1 MCGLITFKT
10 QFIRRLT
17 LENRGP
23 MVEIVAELAQG
34 FEGNVEKALLLLDA
48 AHKSG
53 ADCAKFQVIFADEIC
68 NQVTN
73 TTICSSL

>member
-1 MCGLITFKT
+1 
-10 QFIRRLT
+10 
-17 LENRGP
+17 

-53 ADCAKFQVIFADEIC
+53 ELPNFRLFLQMKFAH
-68 NQVTN
+68 QVTN